1 MTVFFHQ
8 IRFVRLARRPSKLTS
23 SEDVEVKVHD
33 GLAALLAVVDDHSV
47 TLCQAAVLGNLAS
60 GQQKLAQNLEGN

>member
-1 MTVFFHQ
+1 
-8 IRFVRLARRPSKLTS
+8 
-23 SEDVEVKVHD
+23 VEVKVHD

-47 TLCQAAVLGNLAS
+47 TLRQAAVLGNLAS